1 MRGVRSFKC
10 YLKKEL
16 KKREFKKA
24 FQEEEVYANIAIQ
37 IAKLREGQGLTQSN
51 LARVLHTT
59 QQTISR
65 LEDPDNGSLSLRT
78 LIKIAGAL
86 NKKINVQFVK

>member
-16 KKREFKKA
+16 KSREFKKA
-24 FQEEEVYANIAIQ
+24 FQEEEVYVNIAIQ
-37 IAKLREGQGLTQSN
+37 IAKLRESRGFTQSD
-51 LARVLHTT
+51 LARALHTT

-86 NKKINVQFVK
+86 NKNLKIQFV